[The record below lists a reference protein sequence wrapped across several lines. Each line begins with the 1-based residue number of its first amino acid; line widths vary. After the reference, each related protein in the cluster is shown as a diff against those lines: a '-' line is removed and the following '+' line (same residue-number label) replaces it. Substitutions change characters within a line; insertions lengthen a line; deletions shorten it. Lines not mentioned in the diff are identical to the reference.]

1 MFSSN
6 AWQPSDQLSPK
17 RHESHPGKL
26 MTNKKST
33 SSNKNQEQRTMKA
46 KFVNLL
52 GTSVIYNNANLR
64 VRKKC
69 PKNTHATKPYF
80 SLITKL
86 SFGKVWFLWR
96 VYICGFFLLHKNL
109 RSSKSENTYT
119 LFHKNIRMAN
129 GRLRCLL
136 SLLKKIHRAA
146 NIAFRAS
153 LFEMKSIY
161 TFTIVQIL
169 IPRAWW

>member
-1 MFSSN
+1 MYSSN

-96 VYICGFFLLHKNL
+96 VYICGFFC
-109 RSSKSENTYT
+109 YT
-119 LFHKNIRMAN
+119 KI
-129 GRLRCLL
+129 CVLL
-136 SLLKKIHRAA
+136 SLKTHTRLFIKIFAWQTDGFVVYFRCLKKY
-146 NIAFRAS
+146 IAQRTS
-153 LFEMKSIY
+153 LFEQACLK
-161 TFTIVQIL
+161 
-169 IPRAWW
+169 